1 MAVVFDDE
9 ELVEAL
15 LNRRSGRRLA
25 REELD
30 LDFPSLRRALADKGF
45 VIGIY
50 SPLRYG
56 AAGIVVPEDADD
68 LHELTA
74 DRGQY
79 VIPYAVQTSLLVSS
93 MSRPI
98 QVRA

>member
-56 AAGIVVPEDADD
+56 AAGIVVPGMQM
-68 LHELTA
+68 TS
-74 DRGQY
+74 
-79 VIPYAVQTSLLVSS
+79 TSLPQIAVSTSFRMPYKPVYSLV
-93 MSRPI
+93 
-98 QVRA
+98 Q